1 MKKRYIRPNTEITT
15 VEVTTALL
23 TGSGGTSRSQTT
35 GGDQEKSIA
44 EEILNADGT
53 QDRSP
58 ATDRAR
64 ADSRR
69 VPKATP
75 GTSGMTDIF
84 VFKMIGYSRF
94 GKRPRLYL

>member
-35 GGDQEKSIA
+35 GGDPEKSIA

-53 QDRSP
+53 KDPFSGHGQGEGGQS
-58 ATDRAR
+58 TRAKGNPWNVW
-64 ADSRR
+64 D
-69 VPKATP
+69 
-75 GTSGMTDIF
+75 D
-84 VFKMIGYSRF
+84 
-94 GKRPRLYL
+94 

>member
-35 GGDQEKSIA
+35 GDQEKSIA

-53 QDRSP
+53 QDPFSGHGQGEGGQS
-58 ATDRAR
+58 TRAKGNSWNVW
-64 ADSRR
+64 D
-69 VPKATP
+69 
-75 GTSGMTDIF
+75 D
-84 VFKMIGYSRF
+84 
-94 GKRPRLYL
+94 